1 MIARIAYA
9 FREMWASF
17 RRNLTLTVAAILTSA
32 IALLLVGTT
41 FLIQRAFDNL
51 LVQWR
56 GDVEM
61 IVFVRSDATPEQISL
76 IDQTIKAAPTI
87 IDVEKLRYLDKTQSY
102 EEAKRIFVGDPVTL
116 SLLTP
121 DNIPSQ
127 FKVVPI
133 TQDPELVRSLSE
145 QYRSLPGVQDVALA
159 EDEFQVIST
168 LSRFVR
174 TVTLV
179 MSLVLLVVAVG
190 LIWNTIRTAMFARR
204 REIEVMKLVVAV
216 GLIWNTIRTAMFAR
230 RREIE
235 VMKLVGAT
243 NWFIRVPFMLEG
255 LLHGLLGGIASC
267 GGLWVLNSAWTN
279 GVAGFKPGTGISS
292 LVVPSGYLTGVML
305 MILAI
310 GALVGAVG
318 SAIAASRFLDV

>member
-17 RRNLTLTVAAILTSA
+17 RRNLTLTIAAILTSA

-87 IDVEKLRYLDKTQSY
+87 IDAEKLQYLDKTQSY

-159 EDEFQVIST
+159 EDEFEVIST

-179 MSLVLLVVAVG
+179 MSLVL
-190 LIWNTIRTAMFARR
+190 
-204 REIEVMKLVVAV
+204 LVVAV

-292 LVVPSGYLTGVML
+292 LVVPSSYLTGVML

>member
-87 IDVEKLRYLDKTQSY
+87 IDAEKLRYLDKTQSY

-204 REIEVMKLVVAV
+204 REIEVMKLV
-216 GLIWNTIRTAMFAR
+216 
-230 RREIE
+230 
-235 VMKLVGAT
+235 GAT

-292 LVVPSGYLTGVML
+292 LVVPSSYLTGVML

>member
-17 RRNLTLTVAAILTSA
+17 RRNLTLTIAAILTSA

-41 FLIQRAFDNL
+41 LLIQRSFDNL
-51 LVQWR
+51 LVQWK
-56 GDVEM
+56 GDVAL
-61 IVFVRSDATPEQISL
+61 IVFVRSDATPEQIAL
-76 IDQTIKAAPTI
+76 IDESIRSAPTI
-87 IDVEKLRYLDKTQSY
+87 IDVEKLQYLDKTQTY
-102 EEAKRIFVGDPVTL
+102 EEAKRIFAGDPVTL

-121 DNIPSQ
+121 ENIPSE

-133 TQDPELVRSLSE
+133 TQDPALVRSLSE
-145 QYRSLPGVQDVALA
+145 QYRSLPGVEDVALA
-159 EDEFQVIST
+159 EDEFEVIST

-179 MSLVLLVVAVG
+179 MSLVLL
-190 LIWNTIRTAMFARR
+190 F
-204 REIEVMKLVVAV
+204 VAV

-243 NWFIRVPFMLEG
+243 NWFIRIPFMLEG
-255 LLHGLLGGIASC
+255 LLQGLIGAVLSC
-267 GGLWVLNSAWTN
+267 GGLWVLNSAWTS

-292 LVVPSGYLTGVML
+292 LVVPSGYLSGVMIL
-305 MILAI
+305 MLLI
-310 GALVGAVG
+310 GALAGAIG

>member
-51 LVQWR
+51 LVQLR

-87 IDVEKLRYLDKTQSY
+87 IDVEKLQYLDKTQSY

-179 MSLVLLVVAVG
+179 MSLVLL
-190 LIWNTIRTAMFARR
+190 F
-204 REIEVMKLVVAV
+204 VAV

-255 LLHGLLGGIASC
+255 LRHGLLGGIASC

>member
-32 IALLLVGTT
+32 IALLLVGAT

-76 IDQTIKAAPTI
+76 IDQTIRAAPTI
-87 IDVEKLRYLDKTQSY
+87 IDAEKLQYLDKTQSY

-190 LIWNTIRTAMFARR
+190 LIWNTIRTAMY
-204 REIEVMKLVVAV
+204 
-216 GLIWNTIRTAMFAR
+216 AR

-267 GGLWVLNSAWTN
+267 GGLWVLNSAWAN

-310 GALVGAVG
+310 GALVGAIG

>member
-61 IVFVRSDATPEQISL
+61 IVFVRSDATPGQISL

-87 IDVEKLRYLDKTQSY
+87 IDAEKLLYLDKTQSY

-204 REIEVMKLVVAV
+204 REIEVMKLV
-216 GLIWNTIRTAMFAR
+216 
-230 RREIE
+230 
-235 VMKLVGAT
+235 GAT

-292 LVVPSGYLTGVML
+292 LVVPSSYLTGVML

-310 GALVGAVG
+310 GALVGAIG

>member
-87 IDVEKLRYLDKTQSY
+87 IDVEELRYLDKTDSY

-179 MSLVLLVVAVG
+179 MSLVLL
-190 LIWNTIRTAMFARR
+190 F
-204 REIEVMKLVVAV
+204 VAV

>member
-32 IALLLVGTT
+32 IALLLVGAT

-87 IDVEKLRYLDKTQSY
+87 IDVDKLRYLDKTQSY

-204 REIEVMKLVVAV
+204 REIEVMKLV
-216 GLIWNTIRTAMFAR
+216 
-230 RREIE
+230 
-235 VMKLVGAT
+235 GAT

-255 LLHGLLGGIASC
+255 LIHGLLGGIASC

-305 MILAI
+305 IILAI

>member
-1 MIARIAYA
+1 MIDRIAYA

-17 RRNLTLTVAAILTSA
+17 RRNLTLTIAAILTSA

-87 IDVEKLRYLDKTQSY
+87 IDAEKLQYLDKTQSY

-116 SLLTP
+116 SLLTA

-133 TQDPELVRSLSE
+133 TQDPELVRSFCE

-159 EDEFQVIST
+159 EDEFEVIST

-179 MSLVLLVVAVG
+179 MSLVL
-190 LIWNTIRTAMFARR
+190 
-204 REIEVMKLVVAV
+204 LVVAV

-292 LVVPSGYLTGVML
+292 LVVPTSYLTGVML

>member
-17 RRNLTLTVAAILTSA
+17 RRNLTLTAAAILTSA

-41 FLIQRAFDNL
+41 LLIQRAFENL
-51 LVQWR
+51 LVQWK
-56 GDVEM
+56 GDVAM

-76 IDQTIKAAPTI
+76 IDESIRSAPTI
-87 IDVEKLRYLDKTQSY
+87 IDVDKLEYLDKTQTY

-121 DNIPSQ
+121 ENIPSE

-133 TQDPELVRSLSE
+133 TQDPALVRSLSE
-145 QYRSLPGVQDVALA
+145 QYRSLPGVEDVALA
-159 EDEFQVIST
+159 EDEFEVIST
-168 LSRFVR
+168 LSKFVR

-179 MSLVLLVVAVG
+179 MSLVL
-190 LIWNTIRTAMFARR
+190 
-204 REIEVMKLVVAV
+204 LVVAV

-255 LLHGLLGGIASC
+255 LLQGLIGAVVSC
-267 GGLWVLNSAWTN
+267 GGLWALNSAWTN

-292 LVVPSGYLTGVML
+292 LVVPSGYLSAVMFV
-305 MILAI
+305 ILII
-310 GALVGAVG
+310 GALAGAIG
-318 SAIAASRFLDV
+318 SANAASRCLDV

>member
-17 RRNLTLTVAAILTSA
+17 RRNLTLTAAAILTSA

-41 FLIQRAFDNL
+41 LLIQRAFENL
-51 LVQWR
+51 LVQWK
-56 GDVEM
+56 GDVAM
-61 IVFVRSDATPEQISL
+61 IVFVRSDATPEQIAL
-76 IDQTIKAAPTI
+76 IDESLRSAPTI
-87 IDVEKLRYLDKTQSY
+87 INVDKLEYLDKTQTY

-121 DNIPSQ
+121 ENIPSE

-133 TQDPELVRSLSE
+133 TQDPALVRSLSE
-145 QYRSLPGVQDVALA
+145 QYRSLPGVEDVALA
-159 EDEFQVIST
+159 EDEFEVIST
-168 LSRFVR
+168 LSKFVR

-179 MSLVLLVVAVG
+179 MSLVL
-190 LIWNTIRTAMFARR
+190 
-204 REIEVMKLVVAV
+204 LVVAV

-255 LLHGLLGGIASC
+255 LLQGLIGAVVSC
-267 GGLWVLNSAWTN
+267 GGLWALNSAWTN

-292 LVVPSGYLTGVML
+292 LVVPSGYLSAVMFV
-305 MILAI
+305 ILII
-310 GALVGAVG
+310 GALAGAIG

>member
-87 IDVEKLRYLDKTQSY
+87 IDVEELRYLDKTQSY

-168 LSRFVR
+168 LSRFER
-174 TVTLV
+174 TITLV
-179 MSLVLLVVAVG
+179 MSLVL
-190 LIWNTIRTAMFARR
+190 
-204 REIEVMKLVVAV
+204 LVVAV

>member
-1 MIARIAYA
+1 MFSRIGYA
-9 FREMWASF
+9 VRETWASF
-17 RRNLTLTVAAILTSA
+17 RRNLTLTAAAILTSA
-32 IALLLVGTT
+32 VSLLLVGTT
-41 FLIQRAFDNL
+41 FLIQRAFENL

-61 IVFVRSDATPEQISL
+61 IVFVRSDASAEQITL
-76 IDQTIKAAPTI
+76 IDSVLRASPTI
-87 IDVEKLRYLDKTQSY
+87 IDVNKLTYLNKIESY

-121 DNIPSQ
+121 ESIPTQ
-127 FKVVPI
+127 FKVVPLSD
-133 TQDPELVRSLSE
+133 DPMLVRSLSD
-145 QYRSLPGVQDVALA
+145 QYRTLPGVEAVALA

-168 LSRFVR
+168 LSNFIRV
-174 TVTLV
+174 VTLV
-179 MSLVLLVVAVG
+179 MSLVL
-190 LIWNTIRTAMFARR
+190 
-204 REIEVMKLVVAV
+204 LVVAV

-255 LLHGLLGGIASC
+255 LLQGLLGGIVSC
-267 GGLWVLNSAWTN
+267 GGLWALNSAWSS

-292 LVVPSGYLTGVML
+292 LIVPNSYLTSVML
-305 MILAI
+305 ILLGI
-310 GALVGAVG
+310 GAVVGAVG
-318 SAIAASRFLDV
+318 SAIAATRFLDV

>member
-17 RRNLTLTVAAILTSA
+17 RRNLTLTIAAILTSA

-87 IDVEKLRYLDKTQSY
+87 IDAEKLQYLDKTQSY

-116 SLLTP
+116 SLFTP

-204 REIEVMKLVVAV
+204 REIEVMKLV
-216 GLIWNTIRTAMFAR
+216 
-230 RREIE
+230 
-235 VMKLVGAT
+235 GAT

-292 LVVPSGYLTGVML
+292 LVVPPSYLTGVML

-310 GALVGAVG
+310 GALVGAIG

>member
-1 MIARIAYA
+1 MIARVAYA

-32 IALLLVGTT
+32 IALLLVGAT

-87 IDVEKLRYLDKTQSY
+87 IDVDKLRYLDKTQSY

-204 REIEVMKLVVAV
+204 REIEVMKLV
-216 GLIWNTIRTAMFAR
+216 
-230 RREIE
+230 
-235 VMKLVGAT
+235 GAT

-305 MILAI
+305 LILAI

>member
-1 MIARIAYA
+1 M
-9 FREMWASF
+9 
-17 RRNLTLTVAAILTSA
+17 TLTAAAILTSA
-32 IALLLVGTT
+32 VSLLLVGTT
-41 FLIQRAFDNL
+41 FLIQRAFENL

-61 IVFVRSDATPEQISL
+61 IVFVRSDASAEQITL
-76 IDQTIKAAPTI
+76 IDSVLRASPTI
-87 IDVEKLRYLDKTQSY
+87 IDVSKLTYLNKAESY

-121 DNIPSQ
+121 ESIPTQ

-133 TQDPELVRSLSE
+133 SDDPMLVRSLSD
-145 QYRSLPGVQDVALA
+145 QYRTLPGVEAVALA

-168 LSRFVR
+168 LSNFIRV
-174 TVTLV
+174 VTLV
-179 MSLVLLVVAVG
+179 MSLVL
-190 LIWNTIRTAMFARR
+190 
-204 REIEVMKLVVAV
+204 LVVAV

-255 LLHGLLGGIASC
+255 LLQGLLGGVVSC
-267 GGLWVLNSAWTN
+267 GGLWALNSAWSS

-292 LVVPSGYLTGVML
+292 LIVPNSYLTSVML
-305 MILAI
+305 ILLGI
-310 GALVGAVG
+310 GAVVGAVG
-318 SAIAASRFLDV
+318 SAIAATRFLDV

>member
-1 MIARIAYA
+1 MFSRIGYA
-9 FREMWASF
+9 VRETWASF
-17 RRNLTLTVAAILTSA
+17 RRNLTLTAAAILTSA
-32 IALLLVGTT
+32 VSLLLVGTT
-41 FLIQRAFDNL
+41 FLIQRAFENL

-61 IVFVRSDATPEQISL
+61 IVFVRSDASAEQITL
-76 IDQTIKAAPTI
+76 IDSVLRASPTI
-87 IDVEKLRYLDKTQSY
+87 IDVSKLTYLNKSESY

-121 DNIPSQ
+121 ESIPTQ
-127 FKVVPI
+127 FKVVPLSG
-133 TQDPELVRSLSE
+133 DPTLVRSLSD
-145 QYRSLPGVQDVALA
+145 QYRTLPGVEAVALA

-168 LSRFVR
+168 LSNFIRV
-174 TVTLV
+174 VTLV
-179 MSLVLLVVAVG
+179 MSLVLLVVA
-190 LIWNTIRTAMFARR
+190 I
-204 REIEVMKLVVAV
+204 

-255 LLHGLLGGIASC
+255 LLQGLLGGVVSC
-267 GGLWVLNSAWTN
+267 GGLWALNSAWSS

-292 LVVPSGYLTGVML
+292 LIVPSSYLTSVML
-305 MILAI
+305 ILLGI
-310 GALVGAVG
+310 GAIVGAVG
-318 SAIAASRFLDV
+318 SAIAATRFLDV

>member
-1 MIARIAYA
+1 MIARITYA

-32 IALLLVGTT
+32 IDLLLVGTT

-76 IDQTIKAAPTI
+76 IDQTSKAAPTI
-87 IDVEKLRYLDKTQSY
+87 IDVEKLRSLDKTQSY

-204 REIEVMKLVVAV
+204 REIEVMKLV
-216 GLIWNTIRTAMFAR
+216 
-230 RREIE
+230 
-235 VMKLVGAT
+235 GAT

>member
-61 IVFVRSDATPEQISL
+61 IVFVRSDAMPEQISL

-87 IDVEKLRYLDKTQSY
+87 IDVEKLQYLDKTQSY

-179 MSLVLLVVAVG
+179 MSLVLL
-190 LIWNTIRTAMFARR
+190 F
-204 REIEVMKLVVAV
+204 VAV

>member
-17 RRNLTLTVAAILTSA
+17 RRNLTLTIAAILTSA

-87 IDVEKLRYLDKTQSY
+87 IDVEKLQYLDKTQSY

-204 REIEVMKLVVAV
+204 REIEVMKLV
-216 GLIWNTIRTAMFAR
+216 
-230 RREIE
+230 
-235 VMKLVGAT
+235 GAT

-292 LVVPSGYLTGVML
+292 LVVPSSYLTGVML

>member
-17 RRNLTLTVAAILTSA
+17 RRNLTLTAAAILTSA

-41 FLIQRAFDNL
+41 MLIQRAFENL
-51 LVQWR
+51 LVQWK
-56 GDVEM
+56 GDVAM
-61 IVFVRSDATPEQISL
+61 IVFVRSDATPEQIAL
-76 IDQTIKAAPTI
+76 IDESIRSAPTI
-87 IDVEKLRYLDKTQSY
+87 INVDKLQYLDKTQTY
-102 EEAKRIFVGDPVTL
+102 EEAKRIFAGDPVTL

-121 DNIPSQ
+121 ENIPSE

-133 TQDPELVRSLSE
+133 TQDPALVRSLSE
-145 QYRSLPGVQDVALA
+145 QYRSLPGVEDVALA
-159 EDEFQVIST
+159 EDEFEVISA
-168 LSRFVR
+168 LSKFVR

-179 MSLVLLVVAVG
+179 MSLVL
-190 LIWNTIRTAMFARR
+190 
-204 REIEVMKLVVAV
+204 LVVAV

-255 LLHGLLGGIASC
+255 LLQGLIGAVVSC
-267 GGLWVLNSAWTN
+267 GGLWALNSAWSN

-292 LVVPSGYLTGVML
+292 LVVPSGYLSGVMVV
-305 MILAI
+305 ILII
-310 GALVGAVG
+310 GALAGAIG